1 MLALALLAGV
11 RPSAGLDLSLVVEPA
26 ALAEKEREAGALA
39 SVMEMASQA
48 GIRRILT
55 GPVPA
60 ALNAAKGKDLAA
72 WTLLPVLGPVDGLR
86 DAHWAAPREGGA
98 PLAGLPCYALPE
110 ARAALL
116 RAATRCLDLP
126 GEGIF
131 LLLDGPVAWPE
142 GNAAARDYGYNPA
155 VVEEY
160 QRRYGSDPRKAEPD
174 SLAQMFFIRLKGEH
188 LAAAIREVAAE
199 ARRRGKRVG
208 LALPFSETNVRTA
221 VHAYLDVEGLI
232 REKVVDEVA
241 LSGQPR
247 FNLLRWKVQAEPPPT
262 AGLWATIPAD
272 GKGLRATLAAALENA
287 TADGLALDA
296 LPALA
301 AGRWKQI
308 PEAAKAWETQ
318 RREKERF
325 AAALASGEY
334 RVVAGVPEAKGAD
347 QATTHGV
354 AQSFALEQ
362 PADVVAV
369 RLFLALRA
377 AADAEVP
384 DIAVE
389 LRADRDGKP
398 LGDVLAAGTVTPF
411 QVSAEPS
418 YRWAAAQ
425 FPSAVRLEAGRTYWI
440 HAPNAPG
447 YVWRIDPSASYP
459 RGNAWSSRY
468 DYAKHDWVFEVLA
481 SR

>member
-1 MLALALLAGV
+1 M
-11 RPSAGLDLSLVVEPA
+11 RPAQVSSFCSTS
-26 ALAEKEREAGALA
+26 R
-39 SVMEMASQA
+39 
-48 GIRRILT
+48 
-55 GPVPA
+55 
-60 ALNAAKGKDLAA
+60 
-72 WTLLPVLGPVDGLR
+72 WLG
-86 DAHWAAPREGGA
+86 
-98 PLAGLPCYALPE
+98 
-110 ARAALL
+110 
-116 RAATRCLDLP
+116 
-126 GEGIF
+126 
-131 LLLDGPVAWPE
+131 E
-142 GNAAARDYGYNPA
+142 GNAAARDYGYNAP

-160 QRRYGSDPRKAEPD
+160 QRRYGSDPRKAEAD
-174 SLAQMFFIRLKGEH
+174 SLAQLFFVRLKGEH

-199 ARRRGKRVG
+199 ARRRGKRGG

-262 AGLWATIPAD
+262 AGLWATIQAD

-301 AGRWKQI
+301 
-308 PEAAKAWETQ
+308 
-318 RREKERF
+318 
-325 AAALASGEY
+325 SGEY
-334 RVVAGVPEAKGAD
+334 RVVDGVPDAKGTD

-354 AQSFALEQ
+354 AQSLALEQ
-362 PADVVAV
+362 PAHVAAV

-377 AADAEVP
+377 AADAEIP
-384 DIAVE
+384 DIRVE
-389 LRADRDGKP
+389 LRADREGKP
-398 LGDVLAAGTVTPF
+398 LGEVLAAGTITPF

-425 FPSAVRLEAGRTYWI
+425 FPSAVRLDAGRTYWI
-440 HAPNAPG
+440 HASNAPG

-459 RGNAWSSRY
+459 RGHAWSSRY
-468 DYAKHDWVFEVLA
+468 DYAKHEWIFEVLA
-481 SR
+481 AK